1 MISKKKSLF
10 DYFNYIIITLITLV
24 MLYPFL
30 YVFSVSVSDNAS
42 VMSGS
47 ITFYPK
53 NINFNAYRD
62 LMAQSQFW
70 TGYKNT
76 IIYTTLSTL
85 AGLFITVICAYPLS
99 KKDLPGRATIIKFF
113 AITMF
118 FTGGLIPQYLL
129 VKSLGWV
136 DSILAIV
143 VPGALQVYYII
154 IARTFFEGIPSDLDD
169 AGAIDGLN
177 DIGIMLRIYLPL
189 SKPVLATVGLY
200 FAVNAWN
207 AWFNALI
214 YLNDPAKLPV
224 MIFLRNIVNG
234 AEIAANNPEM
244 AEIETVA
251 SPVMRSA
258 TIVAVIIP
266 IICVYPFI
274 QKYFVKGLMVGSVK
288 G

>member
-1 MISKKKSLF
+1 MISKKKSWF
-10 DYFNYIIITLITLV
+10 DYFNYTLITLITLT

-30 YVFSVSVSDNAS
+30 YVFSVSFSDNAS

-62 LMAQSQFW
+62 LIAQSQFW

-76 IIYTTLSTL
+76 IIYTVLSTL
-85 AGLFITVICAYPLS
+85 AGLFMTVICAYPLS
-99 KKDLPGRATIIKFF
+99 KKNLPGRATIMKVF
-113 AITMF
+113 AVTMF
-118 FTGGLIPQYLL
+118 FSGGLIPQYLL
-129 VKSLGWV
+129 IKSLGWI
-136 DSILAIV
+136 DSILSIV
-143 VPGALQVYYII
+143 VPGALQVYYVI

-169 AGAIDGLN
+169 AGSIDGLN

-224 MIFLRNIVNG
+224 MLFLRNIVNG

-258 TIVAVIIP
+258 TIVAVIVP